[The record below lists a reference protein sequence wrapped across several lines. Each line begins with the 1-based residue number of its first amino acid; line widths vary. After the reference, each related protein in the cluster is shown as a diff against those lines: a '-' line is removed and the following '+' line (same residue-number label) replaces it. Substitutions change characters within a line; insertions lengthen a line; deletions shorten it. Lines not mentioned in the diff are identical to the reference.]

1 MISFTKEWQRILPIV
16 NEFAVGTAKHSIC
29 TLFLLCI
36 ISTSTPKHTPHLQH
50 ITMKIMVA
58 VKRVV
63 DYAVKIRVK
72 PDKTGVVTQNVKM
85 SMNPFCEIALEEA
98 LRIRESGLASEVVAV
113 SIGPSQCVDTLRTG
127 LAMGANRGIHVES
140 TASLFPLSVAKI
152 FRKLVEIEKPD
163 LLILGKQ
170 AIDDDCNQTG
180 QMVAGLLNWP
190 QGTFAS
196 EVVLDKEKRVAT
208 VDREVDDGIETV
220 CLNLPAVITT
230 DLRLNQPRYATLPNI
245 MKAKSKPI
253 QKFTPEE
260 LNVEIISDLEIVEV
274 TEPPKRKAGVIVS
287 SVDELIQKLKNEA
300 NADDLDTTCDWVYNY
315 LCLGNLLGHQVFM
328 QISFGFTAVL
338 SAVNGFLCQVFRI
351 VKQICYRQK
360 GACAFGNSLTFTIHI
375 GANLFYFASEIE
387 HVNGDGD
394 RVDFELKQANSNTWP
409 PMQRSWGSRWAL
421 N

>member
-1 MISFTKEWQRILPIV
+1 
-16 NEFAVGTAKHSIC
+16 
-29 TLFLLCI
+29 
-36 ISTSTPKHTPHLQH
+36 
-50 ITMKIMVA
+50 MKIMVA

-196 EVVLDKEKRVAT
+196 KVVLDKAKRVAT

-287 SVDELIQKLKNEA
+287 SVDELIHKLKNEA
-300 NADDLDTTCDWVYNY
+300 NV
-315 LCLGNLLGHQVFM
+315 
-328 QISFGFTAVL
+328 I
-338 SAVNGFLCQVFRI
+338 
-351 VKQICYRQK
+351 
-360 GACAFGNSLTFTIHI
+360 
-375 GANLFYFASEIE
+375 
-387 HVNGDGD
+387 
-394 RVDFELKQANSNTWP
+394 
-409 PMQRSWGSRWAL
+409 
-421 N
+421 